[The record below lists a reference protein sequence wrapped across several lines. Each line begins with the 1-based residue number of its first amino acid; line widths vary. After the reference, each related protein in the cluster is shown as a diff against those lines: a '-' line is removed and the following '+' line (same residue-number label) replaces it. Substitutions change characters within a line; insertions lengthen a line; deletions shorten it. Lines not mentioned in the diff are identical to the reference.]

1 METSQ
6 GRPRKNRF
14 WESEKYPRVNLHK
27 IPFISR
33 WIPLARRLCLPHIWS
48 LCLTEIPGTRSAVS
62 LGITLSHRKLLS
74 KCTLSNFGKQT
85 RCSYALLVF
94 PFLSSEPRVFLGHVI
109 STRRRREPHGTVETR
124 VRARE
129 EQGRLRRPV
138 ASLLCEVGRPPAAA
152 RDPDTSEV
160 ASITLGIV
168 RGKPKIRHRF
178 DKPLSL
184 FHRIGAKGRVGRD
197 GESAASR

>member
-1 METSQ
+1 M
-6 GRPRKNRF
+6 
-14 WESEKYPRVNLHK
+14 NLHK
-27 IPFISR
+27 FHSSR
-33 WIPLARRLCLPHIWS
+33 DGFHLPGGLCLPCIRS

-62 LGITLSHRKLLS
+62 LGITLSHRKF
-74 KCTLSNFGKQT
+74 CQNAHFQT
-85 RCSYALLVF
+85 
-94 PFLSSEPRVFLGHVI
+94 SESRLDVHTHFWFFHFCRLNRELFLGHVI

-168 RGKPKIRHRF
+168 RG
-178 DKPLSL
+178 
-184 FHRIGAKGRVGRD
+184 AKD
-197 GESAASR
+197 ST

>member
-1 METSQ
+1 MGIRKISEGEPSQNSIHLEMDSTCAASVSSSHMEFVSD
-6 GRPRKNRF
+6 GNPGN
-14 WESEKYPRVNLHK
+14 SE
-27 IPFISR
+27 
-33 WIPLARRLCLPHIWS
+33 
-48 LCLTEIPGTRSAVS
+48 
-62 LGITLSHRKLLS
+62 
-74 KCTLSNFGKQT
+74 
-85 RCSYALLVF
+85 RC
-94 PFLSSEPRVFLGHVI
+94 EPRNNSLIGNYCQNVHFQTSESRLDVHTHFWFFHFCRLNRELFLGHVI

-168 RGKPKIRHRF
+168 RG
-178 DKPLSL
+178 
-184 FHRIGAKGRVGRD
+184 AKD
-197 GESAASR
+197 ST

>member
-1 METSQ
+1 M
-6 GRPRKNRF
+6 
-14 WESEKYPRVNLHK
+14 NLHK

-62 LGITLSHRKLLS
+62 LGITLIGNYCQNAH
-74 KCTLSNFGKQT
+74 FQT
-85 RCSYALLVF
+85 
-94 PFLSSEPRVFLGHVI
+94 SESRLDVHTHFWFFHFCRLNRELFLGHVI

-152 RDPDTSEV
+152 RDPDESEV

-168 RGKPKIRHRF
+168 RGEPKIRHRF
-178 DKPLSL
+178 SSPPLSL
-184 FHRIGAKGRVGRD
+184 PPHRRERSRRSGR
-197 GESAASR
+197 

>member
-1 METSQ
+1 MTCARSTLDIDKIEFRMETSW

-33 WIPLARRLCLPHIWS
+33 WIPLARRSVSSSHMEFVS
-48 LCLTEIPGTRSAVS
+48 DGNPGNSE
-62 LGITLSHRKLLS
+62 
-74 KCTLSNFGKQT
+74 
-85 RCSYALLVF
+85 RC
-94 PFLSSEPRVFLGHVI
+94 EPRNNSLIGNYCQNAHFQTSESRLDVHTHFWFFHFCRLNRELFLGHVI

-168 RGKPKIRHRF
+168 RG
-178 DKPLSL
+178 
-184 FHRIGAKGRVGRD
+184 AKD
-197 GESAASR
+197 ST

>member
-1 METSQ
+1 MTCARSTLDIDKIEFRMETSW

-168 RGKPKIRHRF
+168 RG
-178 DKPLSL
+178 
-184 FHRIGAKGRVGRD
+184 AKD
-197 GESAASR
+197 ST

>member
-1 METSQ
+1 MDSTCAASVSSSHMEFVSD
-6 GRPRKNRF
+6 GNPGN
-14 WESEKYPRVNLHK
+14 SE
-27 IPFISR
+27 
-33 WIPLARRLCLPHIWS
+33 
-48 LCLTEIPGTRSAVS
+48 
-62 LGITLSHRKLLS
+62 
-74 KCTLSNFGKQT
+74 
-85 RCSYALLVF
+85 RC
-94 PFLSSEPRVFLGHVI
+94 EPRNNSLIGNYCQNAHFQTSESRLDVHTHFWFFHFCRLNRELFLGHVI

-184 FHRIGAKGRVGRD
+184 SPHRRERSRRSGR
-197 GESAASR
+197 

>member
-1 METSQ
+1 MTCARSTLDIDKIEFRMETSW

-62 LGITLSHRKLLS
+62 LGITLSHRKF
-74 KCTLSNFGKQT
+74 CQNAHFQT
-85 RCSYALLVF
+85 
-94 PFLSSEPRVFLGHVI
+94 SESRLDVHTHFWFFHFCRLNRELFLGHVI

-168 RGKPKIRHRF
+168 RG
-178 DKPLSL
+178 
-184 FHRIGAKGRVGRD
+184 AKD
-197 GESAASR
+197 ST